1 MNNRCPLSAVF
12 VLAALTLFTSGCM
25 PLRPVTDP
33 QMDKKAF
40 FMSNEARSLNRD
52 ITASKGK
59 GWATLEVPGKKDRYR
74 TAWAVVHPDK
84 IRITFLLSGNPV
96 ETVVST
102 GEKIS
107 FFSHTGKH
115 DLYISD
121 ADDPDMEDYL
131 DVPVKMSELISILL
145 GHLPLK
151 DFDDAYFSPS
161 DSSLTAIITRQKEKG
176 QSQYLNFDSAG
187 KITGIQSM
195 DNFEK
200 LLYEIHVL
208 DYKPL
213 GTGPIPVKLWIKDKE
228 NRIMTLEITDFEPNP
243 LIKDTVFRLTE

>member
-1 MNNRCPLSAVF
+1 MNNRRRLPAVF
-12 VLAALTLFTSGCM
+12 ILAALILFISGCM
-25 PLRPVTDP
+25 PSRPVTDP

-40 FMSNEARSLNRD
+40 LMSNEARSLNRH

-59 GWATLEVPGKKDRYR
+59 GWATLETPGKKDRYR
-74 TAWAVVHPDK
+74 TAWAAVHPAK
-84 IRITFLLSGNPV
+84 IRMTFLLSGNPV
-96 ETVVST
+96 ETFVST

-121 ADDPDMEDYL
+121 SDDTDLEDYL
-131 DVPVKMSELISILL
+131 GVPMKMSELISILL

-161 DSSLTAIITRQKEKG
+161 DSSLAAIITRQKEKG
-176 QSQYLNFDSAG
+176 QSQYLNFDSTQ
-187 KITGIQSM
+187 KITRIQSL
-195 DNFEK
+195 DNFGK

-208 DYKPL
+208 NYKPL
-213 GTGPIPVKLWIKDKE
+213 ETGSIPVKLWIKDKE
-228 NRIMTLEITDFEPNP
+228 NRIMTLEITDFETDP
-243 LIKDTVFRLTE
+243 LIKDTMFRLTE